1 MAEQQGQASWRSQ
14 LFKRRIVYIHKPFQR
29 SFILKFC
36 AIALAAMLFA
46 SLFLYSLSKDTMT
59 ATYRYHHLSL
69 HDTADAILPALIITN
84 SLVLLVFIVAT
95 IFLTLYVSHKI
106 GGPLY
111 RFGKSLESIGEGNLN
126 LHIKLRP
133 HDQLK
138 DFADQ
143 MNQMTDNLGKK
154 ISRIREEVTELKNK
168 TKATGV
174 ADEEIVKGIES
185 LEQTVYGL
193 FQID

>member
-1 MAEQQGQASWRSQ
+1 MAEQQAQPSWRSE

-36 AIALAAMLFA
+36 AIALVAMLFA

-69 HDTADAILPALIITN
+69 LETADAILPALIITN
-84 SLVLLVFIVAT
+84 GVVLLVFVIAT

-111 RFGKSLESIGEGNLN
+111 RFGKSLESIGGGNLN
-126 LHIKLRP
+126 LYMKLRP
-133 HDQLK
+133 QDQLK

-143 MNQMTDNLGKK
+143 LNQMTENLNKK
-154 ISRIREEVTELKNK
+154 IRRIREEVTELTNK

>member
-1 MAEQQGQASWRSQ
+1 MAEQQVQASWRSQ

-36 AIALAAMLFA
+36 AIALVAMLFA
-46 SLFLYSLSKDTMT
+46 SLFLYFLSKDTMT

-69 HDTADAILPALIITN
+69 HETSDAILPALIITN
-84 SLVLLVFIVAT
+84 SLVLLVFVVAT
-95 IFLTLYVSHKI
+95 ILLTLYVSHKI

-111 RFGKSLESIGEGNLN
+111 RFGESLESIGEGNLK
-126 LHIKLRP
+126 LHMKLRP

-143 MNQMTDNLGKK
+143 MNRMTENLGQK
-154 ISRIREEVTELKNK
+154 INRIRAEVTDLKNK

-174 ADEEIVKGIES
+174 ADEEVVKGIEN